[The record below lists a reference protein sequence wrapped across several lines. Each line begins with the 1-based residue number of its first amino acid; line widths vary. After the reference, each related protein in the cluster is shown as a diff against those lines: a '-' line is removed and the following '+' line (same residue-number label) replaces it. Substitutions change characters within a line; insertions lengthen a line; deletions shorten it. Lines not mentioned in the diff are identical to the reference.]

1 MASSQKKIVVRT
13 GCAALIAVLSGFA
26 AAGTLQCDGKITD
39 VRVWSDGSVMVKPTW
54 RNDWVNVCRVNVF
67 SNNIDP
73 ATCKALY
80 TAAITAMQIKTD
92 TTMYYGNTTAAT
104 CAAMPTLQ
112 QASPLSEFWLKSAP

>member
-1 MASSQKKIVVRT
+1 MTPSQQRFFVRMSCT
-13 GCAALIAVLSGFA
+13 TVIAVISSLAHA
-26 AAGTLQCDGKITD
+26 ATLQCDGKITD